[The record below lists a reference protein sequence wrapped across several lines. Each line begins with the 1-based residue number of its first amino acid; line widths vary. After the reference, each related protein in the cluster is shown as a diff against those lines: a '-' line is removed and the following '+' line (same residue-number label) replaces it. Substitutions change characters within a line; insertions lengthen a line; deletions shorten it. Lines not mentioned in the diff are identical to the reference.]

1 MHLHWKKSVLVINK
15 TLRLFVNTFTVDDK
29 HYLLNRDNLTQPIQ
43 MQLYQNKKLFLNIF
57 LAFLKSI
64 FSFKHF
70 PKNMTLTN
78 DVFPEILAP
87 KDMLR

>member
-1 MHLHWKKSVLVINK
+1 MQFHWKKSFLVINK
-15 TLRLFVNTFTVDDK
+15 TLSLFVNTFTVDDK
-29 HYLLNRDNLTQPIQ
+29 HYRLNRDNLTQPIQ
-43 MQLYQNKKLFLNIF
+43 MQLDQNKKLFLNIF

-70 PKNMTLTN
+70 PKKMNLIN
-78 DVFPEILAP
+78 DVFPEIPAP

>member
-1 MHLHWKKSVLVINK
+1 
-15 TLRLFVNTFTVDDK
+15 
-29 HYLLNRDNLTQPIQ
+29 

-70 PKNMTLTN
+70 PKKMTLIN
-78 DVFPEILAP
+78 DVFPEIPAP